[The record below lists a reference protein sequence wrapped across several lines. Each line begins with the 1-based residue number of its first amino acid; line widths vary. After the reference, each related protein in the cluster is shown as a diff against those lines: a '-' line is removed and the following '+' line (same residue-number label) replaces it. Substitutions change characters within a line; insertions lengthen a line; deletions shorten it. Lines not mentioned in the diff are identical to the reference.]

1 MDIVNGFQLC
11 DAHYRRTGFQGKYIV
26 GNLNLKWKW
35 KWKWNIVI
43 VIVMLVIICNEGPIL
58 NNKQF
63 INLVGMNYM

>member
-35 KWKWNIVI
+35 V
-43 VIVMLVIICNEGPIL
+43 
-58 NNKQF
+58 NKMEYSDSDSDVGD
-63 INLVGMNYM
+63 NL